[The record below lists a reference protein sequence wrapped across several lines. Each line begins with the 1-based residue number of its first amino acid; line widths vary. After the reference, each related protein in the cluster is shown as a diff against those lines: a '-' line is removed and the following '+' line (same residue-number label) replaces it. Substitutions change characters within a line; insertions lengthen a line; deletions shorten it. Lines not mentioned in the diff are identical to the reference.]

1 MQTLPS
7 YLTKGPYMTLL
18 YRQFRSIVRLIIT
31 TSTLAALTG
40 CNSVSP
46 TVNSDSHSK
55 VKSVAST
62 TSTLPAIQNNDLG
75 DNVSADKFSTDKFS
89 TDKVSADYASADY
102 DKRAQGY
109 DWVGV
114 IVRAESDRQIDIKV
128 RSRSDIKKPTCH
140 FDGKATLMGQDT
152 AHGTIFQAKVNDSTA
167 FFQFKDDKLIIDS
180 TDKDALNYF
189 CSGGGSLA
197 GEYKKL
203 AEDLEI

>member
-7 YLTKGPYMTLL
+7 YLTKGPYMNTS
-18 YRQFRSIVRLIIT
+18 YRQFRSIVGLIML

-40 CNSVSP
+40 CNSMSP
-46 TVNSDSHSK
+46 TVNSANHST

-75 DNVSADKFSTDKFS
+75 DNVSADKFSTDK
-89 TDKVSADYASADY
+89 VSADYATADY
-102 DKRAQGY
+102 DKRVQGY

-114 IVRAESDRQIDIKV
+114 MVRADGDRQIDIKV

-140 FDGKATLMGQDT
+140 FDSKATLMGQDT
-152 AHGTIFQAKVNDSTA
+152 AHGMIFQSKVNGSTA
-167 FFQFKDDKLIIDS
+167 FFQFKDDSLIIDS
-180 TDKDALNYF
+180 PDKYALNYF

-203 AEDLEI
+203 AEGLEI

>member
-7 YLTKGPYMTLL
+7 YLTKGPYMNTS
-18 YRQFRSIVRLIIT
+18 YRQFRSIVGLIIM

-40 CNSVSP
+40 CNSMSP
-46 TVNSDSHSK
+46 TMNSDSHSA
-55 VKSVAST
+55 VKIV
-62 TSTLPAIQNNDLG
+62 TSETLAMPVSNNNILG
-75 DNVSADKFSTDKFS
+75 
-89 TDKVSADYASADY
+89 DKVSADYASTDY

-114 IVRAESDRQIDIKV
+114 MVRADGDRQIDIKV

-152 AHGTIFQAKVNDSTA
+152 AHGMIFQAKVNDSTA
-167 FFQFKDDKLIIDS
+167 FFQFKDDTLIIDS
-180 TDKDALNYF
+180 PDKYALNYF

-203 AEDLEI
+203 ESGLEI

>member
-18 YRQFRSIVRLIIT
+18 YRQFRSIVGLIML

-40 CNSVSP
+40 CNSMSP
-46 TVNSDSHSK
+46 TVNSDSHSA
-55 VKSVAST
+55 VKIV
-62 TSTLPAIQNNDLG
+62 TSETLAMPVSNNNILG
-75 DNVSADKFSTDKFS
+75 
-89 TDKVSADYASADY
+89 DKVSADYATADY
-102 DKRAQGY
+102 DKRVQGY

-114 IVRAESDRQIDIKV
+114 MVRADGDRQIDIKV

-152 AHGTIFQAKVNDSTA
+152 AHGTIFQAKVNGSTA
-167 FFQFKDDKLIIDS
+167 FFQFKDDSLIIDS
-180 TDKDALNYF
+180 PDKYALNYF

-203 AEDLEI
+203 AAGLEI

>member
-1 MQTLPS
+1 MNTS
-7 YLTKGPYMTLL
+7 
-18 YRQFRSIVRLIIT
+18 YRQFRSIVGLIMT

-40 CNSVSP
+40 CNSMSP
-46 TVNSDSHSK
+46 TVNSDSHST

-62 TSTLPAIQNNDLG
+62 TSALPAIQSNDLG
-75 DNVSADKFSTDKFS
+75 GNVSADKFS
-89 TDKVSADYASADY
+89 TDKVSADYATADY

-128 RSRSDIKKPTCH
+128 RSRNDIKKPTCH

-167 FFQFKDDKLIIDS
+167 FFQFKDDTLIIDS
-180 TDKDALNYF
+180 PDKYALNYF
-189 CSGGGSLA
+189 CSGGGSLV

-203 AEDLEI
+203 AADLEI

>member
-1 MQTLPS
+1 M
-7 YLTKGPYMTLL
+7 
-18 YRQFRSIVRLIIT
+18 

-40 CNSVSP
+40 CNSMSP

-62 TSTLPAIQNNDLG
+62 TSALPAIQNNDLG
-75 DNVSADKFSTDKFS
+75 DNVSADKFPTDKVS
-89 TDKVSADYASADY
+89 TNKVSADYATADY

-114 IVRAESDRQIDIKV
+114 MVRADDDRQIDIKV

-152 AHGTIFQAKVNDSTA
+152 AHGTIFQAKVNGSTA
-167 FFQFKDDKLIIDS
+167 FFQFKDDSLIIDS
-180 TDKDALNYF
+180 PDKYALNYF

-203 AEDLEI
+203 ATNLEI

>member
-1 MQTLPS
+1 MNTS
-7 YLTKGPYMTLL
+7 
-18 YRQFRSIVRLIIT
+18 YRQFRSIVGLIMM

-62 TSTLPAIQNNDLG
+62 TSTLPAIQSNILG
-75 DNVSADKFSTDKFS
+75 DNVSADT
-89 TDKVSADYASADY
+89 VSADYATANY

-152 AHGTIFQAKVNDSTA
+152 AHGTIFQATVNDSTA

-180 TDKDALNYF
+180 IDKYALNYF

>member
-7 YLTKGPYMTLL
+7 YLTKGPYMTRS
-18 YRQFRSIVRLIIT
+18 YCQFRSIVRLIIT

-46 TVNSDSHSK
+46 TVNSDSHST
-55 VKSVAST
+55 VKSVTST
-62 TSTLPAIQNNDLG
+62 TSALPAIQSNILG
-75 DNVSADKFSTDKFS
+75 DNI
-89 TDKVSADYASADY
+89 SADYASADY

-114 IVRAESDRQIDIKV
+114 IVRAESDRQIDIIV

-152 AHGTIFQAKVNDSTA
+152 AHGTIFQATVNDSTA

-180 TDKDALNYF
+180 TDKYALNYF

-203 AEDLEI
+203 AEGLEI

>member
-7 YLTKGPYMTLL
+7 YLTKGPYMNTS
-18 YRQFRSIVRLIIT
+18 YRQFRSIVGLIMM

-46 TVNSDSHSK
+46 TVNSDSHIK

-62 TSTLPAIQNNDLG
+62 TSTLPAIQSNILG
-75 DNVSADKFSTDKFS
+75 DNVSADT
-89 TDKVSADYASADY
+89 VSADYASVDY

-114 IVRAESDRQIDIKV
+114 IVRVESDRQIDIKV

-152 AHGTIFQAKVNDSTA
+152 AHGTIFQATVNDSTA

-180 TDKDALNYF
+180 IDKYALNYF

>member
-1 MQTLPS
+1 M
-7 YLTKGPYMTLL
+7 
-18 YRQFRSIVRLIIT
+18 

-40 CNSVSP
+40 CNSMSP
-46 TVNSDSHSK
+46 TMNSDSHSK

-62 TSTLPAIQNNDLG
+62 TSNLPTIESNILG
-75 DNVSADKFSTDKFS
+75 NNVSADNFS
-89 TDKVSADYASADY
+89 TDKVSADKVSADYATADY

-114 IVRAESDRQIDIKV
+114 IVRADGDRQIDIKV

-152 AHGTIFQAKVNDSTA
+152 AHGMIFQSKVNDSTT
-167 FFQFKDDKLIIDS
+167 FFQFKDDTLIIDS
-180 TDKDALNYF
+180 PDKYALNYF

>member
-1 MQTLPS
+1 
-7 YLTKGPYMTLL
+7 MTLS
-18 YRQFRSIVRLIIT
+18 YRQFRPIIGLIMM

-46 TVNSDSHSK
+46 IVNSAHHST
-55 VKSVAST
+55 VESVSSTASD
-62 TSTLPAIQNNDLG
+62 LPATQSNILG
-75 DNVSADKFSTDKFS
+75 DNL
-89 TDKVSADYASADY
+89 SADYASTDY

-114 IVRAESDRQIDIKV
+114 MVRAESDRQIDIKV

-152 AHGTIFQAKVNDSTA
+152 AHGTVFQTKVNDSIA
-167 FFQFKDDKLIIDS
+167 FFQFKDDTLIIDS
-180 TDKDALNYF
+180 PDKYALNYF

-203 AEDLEI
+203 AKDLEV

>member
-1 MQTLPS
+1 MNTS
-7 YLTKGPYMTLL
+7 
-18 YRQFRSIVRLIIT
+18 YRQFHSIVGLIMM
-31 TSTLAALTG
+31 TSTLAAFLTG
-40 CNSVSP
+40 CNSMSP
-46 TVNSDSHSK
+46 TMHSDSHST

-62 TSTLPAIQNNDLG
+62 TSALPAIQSNDLG
-75 DNVSADKFSTDKFS
+75 DNVSADKFSTDK
-89 TDKVSADYASADY
+89 VSADYATADY

-114 IVRAESDRQIDIKV
+114 MVRADGDRQIDIKV
-128 RSRSDIKKPTCH
+128 RSRSDIKKPTGH

-180 TDKDALNYF
+180 PDKYALNYF

-203 AEDLEI
+203 AAGLDI

>member
-7 YLTKGPYMTLL
+7 YLTKGPYMNTS
-18 YRQFRSIVRLIIT
+18 YRQFRSIVGLIIMT
-31 TSTLAALTG
+31 ATLAALTG
-40 CNSVSP
+40 CNSMSP
-46 TVNSDSHSK
+46 TVNSDSHSA
-55 VKSVAST
+55 VKIV
-62 TSTLPAIQNNDLG
+62 TSETLAMPVSNNNILG
-75 DNVSADKFSTDKFS
+75 
-89 TDKVSADYASADY
+89 DKVSADYATADY

-114 IVRAESDRQIDIKV
+114 MVRADGDRQIDIKV

-167 FFQFKDDKLIIDS
+167 FFQFKGDTLIIDS
-180 TDKDALNYF
+180 PDKYALNYF

-203 AEDLEI
+203 AVGLEI